1 VPSKH
6 RTYRLDSIITAL
18 SIPRVVSPIV
28 ACDHDELRE
37 VWYFFNVRGSVRTG
51 QFIASEPHVAKQHMK
66 GCPKTGIKYL
76 PKEV

>member
-1 VPSKH
+1 M
-6 RTYRLDSIITAL
+6 TYDLDNIVDALTAA
-18 SIPRVVSPIV
+18 RVVSPIV

-37 VWYFFNVRGSVRTG
+37 AWYFFNVRGSVATG
-51 QFIASEPHVAKQHMK
+51 QFVPSDPQIAKQHMK